1 MATFSTV
8 PLDEAQRL
16 VMPPR
21 KATQEL
27 YLQYVRALSPDE
39 AGQLQLAPGDK
50 PITER
55 ARLKAAAKAE
65 GINLHIQRSGNTIV
79 FWETDEPP
87 KARAKAP
94 AKPASGG
101 GRGRKKA
108 G

>member
-16 VMPPR
+16 AMPPR
-21 KATQEL
+21 EATQEL
-27 YLQYVRALSPDE
+27 YRQYVRALAPEE
-39 AGQLQLAPGDK
+39 AGQLELAPGDK

-65 GINLHIQRSGNTIV
+65 GRNLHIQRKGNTIV

-87 KARAKAP
+87 RTRAKSA
-94 AKPASGG
+94 AGG
-101 GRGRKKA
+101 GWGRSSNQ
-108 G
+108 